1 MFISTTDNWRKAM
14 ALNDILVLIILFITN
29 TIQAITGFA
38 GTLLAMPPTIKL
50 IGVDEAKILLTLVAQ
65 ISCFL
70 IVLTGLKDINIKE
83 FLKMFILMV
92 VGMFAGIKIYEHFP
106 MNLLLIFYGIMIIVI
121 AIFKLKGIDSF
132 KLPEAFY
139 PVVIVAAGIIHG
151 MFASGGALLVI
162 YASHKLAK
170 KEEFR
175 VTMALIWFSLGF
187 YISGVQIQRGYLNAH
202 VIRLLLIGLIPVFL
216 GTYVGN
222 KLVQHINQAIFMKIT
237 YILLI
242 LSGLM
247 AIF

>member
-1 MFISTTDNWRKAM
+1 MEIK
-14 ALNDILVLIILFITN
+14 DILVLIILFITN

-65 ISCFL
+65 ISCML
-70 IVLTGLKDINIKE
+70 IVLTGLKDVNVKE
-83 FLKMFILMV
+83 FLKMFVLMA
-92 VGMFAGIKIYEHFP
+92 VGMFIGMKIYEFFP
-106 MNLLLIFYGIMIIVI
+106 MNVLLTLYGIMIIVI
-121 AIFKLKGIDSF
+121 AILKLRGSEAI
-132 KLPEAFY
+132 KLPENLY
-139 PVVIVAAGIIHG
+139 PILIIAAGIIHG

-162 YASHKLAK
+162 YAAHRLTK

-175 VTMALIWFSLGF
+175 VTMALIWLSLGF

-202 VIRLLLIGLIPVFL
+202 VIKLLLIGLIPVFL

-222 KLVQHINQAIFMKIT
+222 RLVQHINQAIFMKIT
-237 YILLI
+237 YILLL